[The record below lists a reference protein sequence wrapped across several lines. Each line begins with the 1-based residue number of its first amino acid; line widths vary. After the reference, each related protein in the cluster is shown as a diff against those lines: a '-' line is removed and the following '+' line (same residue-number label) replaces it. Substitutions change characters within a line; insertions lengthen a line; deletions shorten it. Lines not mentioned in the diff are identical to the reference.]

1 MSSIKQVLLVG
12 LLLFVISGCKMVAY
26 FHTSNDMFGQDGTVY
41 LEDGTEKN
49 GEITIFFETDHEP
62 KNFIELKSNGNSE
75 KIFIKEIKGYKIKDK
90 YYVPRLVD
98 LNGNGINH
106 LLFVQRLTKE
116 KSKIHLYELYQRNQG
131 NNAYGEDIYSYYISL
146 PTLAKYEVWNASSKY
161 LVPRF
166 EEKMS
171 KIVSDCPSLANK
183 IQQENNGY
191 FYGQATLS
199 NQKKLKC
206 LKELSMNIINVN
218 RQIYNLL
225 RSPIIP

>member
-1 MSSIKQVLLVG
+1 MNIIKQTILAG
-12 LLLFVISGCKMVAY
+12 IFLFSISGCKTVAY
-26 FHTSNDMFGQDGTVY
+26 FHTSNDMFGQNGTVY

-49 GEITIFFETDHEP
+49 GEITIFFETGQEP
-62 KNFIELKSNGNSE
+62 KNFIELKLNGKSE

-90 YYVPRLVD
+90 YYVPRFVD
-98 LNGNGINH
+98 LDGNGINH

-116 KSKIHLYELYQRNQG
+116 NSKIHLYELYQRNQG

-146 PTLAKYEVWNASSKY
+146 PTLAKYEVWNASSKN

-183 IQQENNGY
+183 IQQQNKGY
-191 FYGQATLS
+191 FYGQVTLS
-199 NQKKLKC
+199 NQKKAEVLKR
-206 LKELSMNIINVN
+206 IIDE
-218 RQIYNLL
+218 YNQCK
-225 RSPIIP
+225 